1 MRLHT
6 YRVPDTADIVTF
18 SGSPVETL
26 FTPSFNGSEIVLTA
40 SGSVDVQERI
50 NSFAPYCD
58 IRYMMNQLKVGDTSV
73 LASRQPLFG
82 DFSSMPVH
90 PVDALNLISDVER
103 SFDSL
108 PEDVKA
114 SCNNDWR
121 VYFTRLFAPAPDSDV
136 VVSDNVQASDSSDTT
151 GGND

>member
-1 MRLHT
+1 MRFLVH
-6 YRVPDTADIVTF
+6 RVPSIPEIVTCPGDRF
-18 SGSPVETL
+18 QVT
-26 FTPSFNGSEIVLTA
+26 FNPSFNGSEIVLNK
-40 SGSVDVQERI
+40 SGTFDLQERI

-58 IRYMMNQLKVGDTSV
+58 IRYMLTQLRLGDRSV
-73 LASRQPLFG
+73 VSNRPVVFG
-82 DFSSMPVH
+82 DFSSFPDH

-121 VYFTRLFAPAPDSDV
+121 VYFVRLFDFSRSVSADVPDNGST
-136 VVSDNVQASDSSDTT
+136 SDSATDVKE
-151 GGND
+151 